1 MIGSYSHRNLEYL
14 SRCGPTLNQKQQSSP
29 ERVVSIHSS
38 NRHINDAMGKRSSG
52 RTRSHSPLLYRSDSD
67 LPSQRLM
74 SSTPAKKSGVLTNI
88 RRRAS
93 TIFKWTAPA
102 AGPSITTEEVETVHS
117 LLLPG
122 LGMFIFYVIHDAL
135 QEQMFRFDGFE
146 YGWFMSMAEVFLMLI
161 LAVLTEGADLKYPPG
176 GFRTWGA
183 NALIGLCVAGSH
195 GFGNTA
201 LRYSTY
207 PLKVSFRSCKLVP
220 TMALGVCVTGRRH
233 SVCEYIAAF
242 IMCAGL
248 MTVTLADV
256 TTHVTMDVKGHGE
269 TTAYI
274 GPLLLAISALLDSI
288 VPNLQESIFTQT
300 NARAVDTMFLSNH
313 FMFVILTA
321 ITLISGELST
331 AWTYC
336 VEHKQ
341 VFGILAL
348 QSTSAY
354 FGLRCY
360 LTIIKSHGSVGGVLL
375 ANARKV
381 VTILVSFLLF
391 SKPCKPMHL
400 AGFAVIFVGVY
411 LGVAAKRAKKHQGG
425 WAKSPTSPLPQA
437 SISRSVSKSTISKSS
452 VEPSPSSN
460 SSVHSTLHNM
470 STERDH

>member
-1 MIGSYSHRNLEYL
+1 M
-14 SRCGPTLNQKQQSSP
+14 
-29 ERVVSIHSS
+29 
-38 NRHINDAMGKRSSG
+38 
-52 RTRSHSPLLYRSDSD
+52 
-67 LPSQRLM
+67 
-74 SSTPAKKSGVLTNI
+74 
-88 RRRAS
+88 
-93 TIFKWTAPA
+93 FKWAPA
-102 AGPSITTEEVETVHS
+102 LGHSITAGEVETVNS

-122 LGMFIFYVIHDAL
+122 LGMFVFYVIHDAL
-135 QEQMFRFDGFE
+135 QEQMFRFEGFE
-146 YGWFMSMAEVFLMLI
+146 YGWFMSMVEVFMMLI
-161 LAVLTEGADLKYPPG
+161 LAVITEGADLKYPPG
-176 GFRTWGA
+176 GFKTWGA

-233 SVCEYIAAF
+233 SACEYIAAL

-256 TTHVTMDVKGHGE
+256 TTHVTMDAEGHAE
-269 TTAYI
+269 TTACI
-274 GPLLLAISALLDSI
+274 GPLLLGISALLDSI

-300 NARAVDTMFLSNH
+300 NARAVDTMFLSNQ

-321 ITLISGELST
+321 ITLISGELFT

-336 VEHKQ
+336 LEHTQ

-391 SKPCKPMHL
+391 AKPCKPMHL
-400 AGFAVIFVGVY
+400 AGIALIFVGVY
-411 LGVAAKRAKKHQGG
+411 LGVVAKRARKHQGG
-425 WAKSPTSPLPQA
+425 WGKIPASPLPQA
-437 SISRSVSKSTISKSS
+437 STSKSS
-452 VEPSPSSN
+452 IEPSPASS
-460 SSVHSTLHNM
+460 SSVLSALHNM
-470 STERDH
+470 STHRDHVV